1 MTVFSYLTIQTICQN
16 LPESTVAEIVNCASP
31 FEYRYFPELTKN
43 IISQ

>member
-1 MTVFSYLTIQTICQN
+1 MTVFSYLSIQAICQN

-31 FEYRYFPELTKN
+31 FEYRCFPELTNN